1 MVFTFPVFG
10 SLKYIIPKIMDEFGV
25 EYVLPHQG
33 EDTLRKGSRLA
44 PEEMCLPFKYMLGG
58 LMEAYEHGA
67 DTVIMLST
75 AGPCRL
81 GEYGE
86 LMSVVLDN
94 AGYRYKWI
102 MLDPPSETGLTEM
115 LRRIGTIIGDGKH
128 MGLFR
133 IFSVFLKALM
143 VLHSFEKTE
152 RQLLKKAGYLK
163 TPQEAVRLMA
173 SLEQGVGD
181 ADSLDECRKAIR
193 KTRKSSGLLKKSG
206 DTDPVRVMVTGEIYT
221 SVESS
226 ANMNIEKH
234 LAAQGCSVIRCI
246 DITWWIKQTLCHMAD
261 SLITVRL
268 FRRLKRKLCGTAGI
282 PCCIGGYGR
291 ETAAMIVSSAERA
304 DGVIK
309 MMPSGCMP
317 EIVAKAYC
325 ENREDQDSVPVL
337 NLIFDEMYGDA
348 GYETRIEAFTDM
360 LERRKNVL
368 AGNRHRLHKH
378 RSCCDR

>member
-33 EDTLRKGSRLA
+33 EDTLRKGSRLS

-58 LMEAYEHGA
+58 LVEAYECGA

-75 AGPCRL
+75 IGPCRL

-102 MLDPPSETGLTEM
+102 MLDPPSETGLIEL
-115 LRRIGTIIGDGKH
+115 LRRINKITSAGGYSGKVRVL
-128 MGLFR
+128 GV
-133 IFSVFLKALM
+133 VFKAL
-143 VLHSFEKTE
+143 VLLYSFEKTE
-152 RQLLKKAGYLK
+152 RHLLKKAGYLK
-163 TPQEAVRLMA
+163 APQEAVRLMA
-173 SLEQGVGD
+173 SLERDISG
-181 ADSLDECRKAIR
+181 ADCIDDCRKAIR
-193 KTRKSSGLLKKSG
+193 KIRKSSGLLKKSV
-206 DTDPVRVMVTGEIYT
+206 DVAPVKVMVTGEIYT

-246 DITWWIKQTLCHMAD
+246 DITWWMKQTLSHIAD

-268 FRRLKRKLCGTAGI
+268 FHRLKRKICSIEGI
-282 PCCIGGYGR
+282 PCGIGGYGR
-291 ETAAMIVSSAERA
+291 ETVDMIVRSAGRV

-325 ENREDQDSVPVL
+325 ENREGRDHVPVL